1 MDRLSETHLR
11 YLLTIYHLGQ
21 TVPDVSV
28 IQIAR
33 TLNVSKP
40 SVTNM
45 LNNLMDKGL
54 LVKERYG
61 KIYLTDTGFLLAKN
75 FELRVEA
82 LCERLPSLNLDLSE
96 DEQLNTAYLL
106 AATLPTHIF
115 EKLGIRAVQPIDA
128 GEAGEI

>member
-28 IQIAR
+28 IQIAQ

-40 SVTNM
+40 YVNNM

-61 KIYLTDTGFLLAKN
+61 KIYLTDTGFL
-75 FELRVEA
+75 
-82 LCERLPSLNLDLSE
+82 C
-96 DEQLNTAYLL
+96 LL
-106 AATLPTHIF
+106 YTSDAADD
-115 EKLGIRAVQPIDA
+115 Q
-128 GEAGEI
+128 

>member
-28 IQIAR
+28 IQIAQ

-45 LNNLMDKGL
+45 LNNLMDKAQHGISA
-54 LVKERYG
+54 G
-61 KIYLTDTGFLLAKN
+61 GGTSD
-75 FELRVEA
+75 
-82 LCERLPSLNLDLSE
+82 
-96 DEQLNTAYLL
+96 AY
-106 AATLPTHIF
+106 I
-115 EKLGIRAVQPIDA
+115 
-128 GEAGEI
+128 

>member
-28 IQIAR
+28 IQIAQ

-45 LNNLMDKGL
+45 LNNLMNGL

-82 LCERLPSLNLDLSE
+82 LCERLPNLNLDLSE

-106 AATLPTHIF
+106 AAALPTHIF
-115 EKLGIRAVQPIDA
+115 EKLGIRAVQPINADDA
-128 GEAGEI
+128 GET

>member
-11 YLLTIYHLGQ
+11 YLLTIHHLGQ

-45 LNNLMDKGL
+45 LNNLMDKGF

-115 EKLGIRAVQPIDA
+115 EKLGIRTVQPIDA
-128 GEAGEI
+128 DDAGET

>member
-11 YLLTIYHLGQ
+11 YLLTIYQLGQ

-28 IQIAR
+28 IQISR

-45 LNNLMDKGL
+45 LNTLMDKGL

-61 KIYLTDTGFLLAKN
+61 KIYLTDTGFLLAEN

-82 LCERLPSLNLDLSE
+82 LCKRLPSLDLDLSE
-96 DEQLNTAYLL
+96 DEQFNAAYLL
-106 AATLPTHIF
+106 AATLPTHVF
-115 EKLGIRAVQPIDA
+115 EKLGIRSVQPINAGDA
-128 GEAGEI
+128 GET

>member
-28 IQIAR
+28 IQIAQ

-45 LNNLMDKGL
+45 LNNLMDKGAI
-54 LVKERYG
+54 R
-61 KIYLTDTGFLLAKN
+61 KN
-75 FELRVEA
+75 ISDGY
-82 LCERLPSLNLDLSE
+82 RLSSG
-96 DEQLNTAYLL
+96 
-106 AATLPTHIF
+106 
-115 EKLGIRAVQPIDA
+115 EKFRTSSGGVV
-128 GEAGEI
+128 